1 MRESRRMNSKYFPN
15 HTLPSSHLP
24 KTHDLSPSGDSQ
36 MLGSCGN
43 ACLIP
48 TSPYSPTALWD
59 WDSMTENVMEKQ
71 GKHVQLS
78 EAEKSDDK
86 IQVFK
91 MRAKF
96 AGA

>member
-1 MRESRRMNSKYFPN
+1 
-15 HTLPSSHLP
+15 
-24 KTHDLSPSGDSQ
+24 